1 MKKISRSDIWSGI
14 ILVLAVFIAYL
25 PALGGGFIWDDD
37 SYITQNPT
45 LRSPHGFWQIW
56 FQIDAVPRSQY
67 YPLVYSVFWLEFHL
81 WGLHPLGYHLVNI
94 LLHAFGSLLLWRV
107 LARVQVPGAWLAAML
122 FGLHPVHVESVAWA
136 TECKNVLSAVF
147 YFSAALLYLRYA
159 ETCEAGP
166 ANRRQWQWYGGALVL
181 FAAALLSKT
190 VTCSLPAALL
200 LLTWWKKGRI
210 SWKATL
216 PLLPF
221 FVIGA
226 GMGLLTGWIEKHQ
239 VGAQGADWSFS
250 FADRCLIAGRAL
262 WFYAAKLLWPA
273 HLTFM
278 YPRWEISASAWWQ
291 WMFPSGM
298 LAMIISLWLV
308 RKRIGRGPLVALLF
322 FAGTLFP
329 ALGFADVYPMRYSF
343 VADHFQYLASVGL
356 LALAAAGLSRLPLR
370 ITMVLV
376 VALGVLTWRQ
386 TEIYRSLET
395 LWRDTLAKNPACWMA
410 QSNLGSVLLA
420 QGNLAEAETHFRAA
434 LQLKPDSEDIHYNY
448 GNMLGRA
455 GRPDEAVTQ
464 FRQAL
469 QLNPTDAQAYHD
481 LGIALYQEHR
491 LDEAIACFRRALCYQ
506 PDYADAHY
514 NLGNALVLEYK
525 FDEAAREYR
534 EALRLEPDSVDIK
547 NRLRALGVPTN

>member
-1 MKKISRSDIWSGI
+1 
-14 ILVLAVFIAYL
+14 
-25 PALGGGFIWDDD
+25 
-37 SYITQNPT
+37 
-45 LRSPHGFWQIW
+45 
-56 FQIDAVPRSQY
+56 
-67 YPLVYSVFWLEFHL
+67 
-81 WGLHPLGYHLVNI
+81 
-94 LLHAFGSLLLWRV
+94 
-107 LARVQVPGAWLAAML
+107 
-122 FGLHPVHVESVAWA
+122 
-136 TECKNVLSAVF
+136 
-147 YFSAALLYLRYA
+147 
-159 ETCEAGP
+159 
-166 ANRRQWQWYGGALVL
+166 
-181 FAAALLSKT
+181 
-190 VTCSLPAALL
+190 
-200 LLTWWKKGRI
+200 
-210 SWKATL
+210 
-216 PLLPF
+216 
-221 FVIGA
+221 
-226 GMGLLTGWIEKHQ
+226 
-239 VGAQGADWSFS
+239 
-250 FADRCLIAGRAL
+250 
-262 WFYAAKLLWPA
+262 
-273 HLTFM
+273 
-278 YPRWEISASAWWQ
+278 
-291 WMFPSGM
+291 MFPSGM

-386 TEIYRSLET
+386 TEFYRSLET

-455 GRPDEAVTQ
+455 GRPDEAITQ